1 MASNTYGFRTS
12 LSGYHKGDVTG
23 YIEKLE
29 GQHRTEILDYEA
41 QIMSLK
47 DEIRSLNQQLNLM
60 MMATP
65 IVPAAPAAPAAAPE
79 TPVVSKEE
87 PAVVEAPAVE
97 EASVSEKEEELMLKE
112 LRAYR
117 RAEAVERNANQRVKK
132 LYRQME
138 GLCDSAMD
146 EFHATDAAVKQTIEL
161 ILAQAKTLET
171 AYNTLSEALQVSR
184 EKLADM
190 NDQLY
195 VDEED

>member
-12 LSGYHKGDVTG
+12 LSGYNKGDVTA
-23 YIEKLE
+23 YIEKME
-29 GQHRTEILDYEA
+29 SQHRTEILEYEG

-65 IVPAAPAAPAAAPE
+65 IVPAAPVAAPE
-79 TPVVSKEE
+79 VPAVPKEE
-87 PAVVEAPAVE
+87 PAAVAAPAVE
-97 EASVSEKEEELMLKE
+97 EASAKEEDLMLKE

-132 LYRQME
+132 LYQQME

-195 VDEED
+195 VDDEE

>member
-12 LSGYHKGDVTG
+12 LSGYNKGDVTA
-23 YIEKLE
+23 YIEKME
-29 GQHRTEILDYEA
+29 SQHRTEILEYEG
-41 QIMSLK
+41 QLMSLK

-65 IVPAAPAAPAAAPE
+65 IVPAAPVVPAVPVAAPE
-79 TPVVSKEE
+79 VPKEE
-87 PAVVEAPAVE
+87 PAPVAAPAVE
-97 EASVSEKEEELMLKE
+97 DTSAKEEELMLKE

-132 LYRQME
+132 LYQQME

-161 ILAQAKTLET
+161 IMAQAKTLET

-195 VDEED
+195 VDDEE

>member
-1 MASNTYGFRTS
+1 
-12 LSGYHKGDVTG
+12 
-23 YIEKLE
+23 
-29 GQHRTEILDYEA
+29 
-41 QIMSLK
+41 
-47 DEIRSLNQQLNLM
+47 
-60 MMATP
+60 
-65 IVPAAPAAPAAAPE
+65 
-79 TPVVSKEE
+79 
-87 PAVVEAPAVE
+87 
-97 EASVSEKEEELMLKE
+97 MLKE

-132 LYRQME
+132 LYQQME

-195 VDEED
+195 VDDED

>member
-1 MASNTYGFRTS
+1 MADSTYGFRTS
-12 LSGYHKGDVTG
+12 LGGYHKGDVTG
-23 YIEKLE
+23 YIEKME
-29 GQHRTEILDYEA
+29 AQHRTEVLEYEKN
-41 QIMSLK
+41 IMALQ
-47 DEIRSLNQQLNLM
+47 DEIRSLNQQLNLL

-65 IVPAAPAAPAAAPE
+65 VMPAAAPAAPVEP
-79 TPVVSKEE
+79 KEE
-87 PAVVEAPAVE
+87 PAPVVVPVVEEAPAP
-97 EASVSEKEEELMLKE
+97 AKEEELMLKE

-132 LYRQME
+132 LYQQME

-195 VDEED
+195 VDDED

>member
-29 GQHRTEILDYEA
+29 GQHRTEILEYEG

-65 IVPAAPAAPAAAPE
+65 IVPAAPVVPTAPVATPE
-79 TPVVSKEE
+79 VPKEE
-87 PAVVEAPAVE
+87 PAPAAAPAVE
-97 EASVSEKEEELMLKE
+97 EASEKEEELMLKE

-132 LYRQME
+132 LYQQME

-161 ILAQAKTLET
+161 IMAQAKTLET

>member
-1 MASNTYGFRTS
+1 MADSTYGFRTS
-12 LSGYHKGDVTG
+12 LGGYHKGDVTG
-23 YIEKLE
+23 YIEKME
-29 GQHRTEILDYEA
+29 AQHRAEILDYEKT
-41 QIMSLK
+41 IMTLQ
-47 DEIRSLNQQLNLM
+47 DEVRSLNQQMNLL

-65 IVPAAPAAPAAAPE
+65 IMPAAAPAAPAEP
-79 TPVVSKEE
+79 KEE
-87 PAVVEAPAVE
+87 PAPVVAPVVE
-97 EASVSEKEEELMLKE
+97 EAPVPEKEAEDLMLKE

-132 LYRQME
+132 LYQQME

-161 ILAQAKTLET
+161 ILAQAKTLEA

-195 VDEED
+195 VDDEE